1 MKNLIPTNDM
11 SNLMRP
17 RQIMVKSLMTVD
29 SHGSQAILYS
39 LAFTRKKDAVKM
51 LEWLKRKQEE
61 RETLAI
67 HDITYMMGMGIG
79 LPEYLTHFCGCEIS
93 FDFEAAPKP
102 LGIDPIC
109 GTAWIIDL
117 PIIVL
122 DYMTTFP
129 YTMKTKEEPANDDS
143 DQ

>member
-51 LEWLKRKQEE
+51 LERLKRKQEE
-61 RETLAI
+61 RETLAMR
-67 HDITYMMGMGIG
+67 DITYMMGMS
-79 LPEYLTHFCGCEIS
+79 LPDYLTHFCGCEIS
-93 FDFEAAPKP
+93 FDFEVASKP
-102 LGIDPIC
+102 LGIDRIC
-109 GTAWIIDL
+109 GTAWMIDL
-117 PIIVL
+117 PIVVL
-122 DYMTTFP
+122 DYITMLP
-129 YTMKTKEEPANDDS
+129 YTMRTKEEPANDDS